1 MEKNLKKDFSEIL
14 EYAHMWNWAPDLFIV
29 EKIYDEV
36 PNSFSVLTPFLYV
49 YLEELV
55 RSMTK
60 NQYGDRLDDE
70 NSKKAKRELGINL
83 VKLAIENANDEEQRE
98 LLVKVKKYFKGSS
111 IYDSGDN
118 RNSTLHGYMHP
129 RFWTKESFEK
139 LVHEIASL
147 SKYSGF

>member
-60 NQYGDRLDDE
+60 NQYGVRLDDE

-98 LLVKVKKYFKGSS
+98 ENY
-111 IYDSGDN
+111 
-118 RNSTLHGYMHP
+118 
-129 RFWTKESFEK
+129 
-139 LVHEIASL
+139 
-147 SKYSGF
+147 

>member
-1 MEKNLKKDFSEIL
+1 MENNLKKDFSEIL
-14 EYAHMWNWAPDLFIV
+14 KYAHMWNWAPDLFIV

-36 PNSFSVLTPFLYV
+36 PNSFSVLTPFLYI

-60 NQYGDRLDDE
+60 NQYGFQLNDKD
-70 NSKKAKRELGINL
+70 SKNVKRELGINL
-83 VKLAIENANDEEQRE
+83 VKLAIENANNEEQKE
-98 LLVKVKKYFKGSS
+98 LLVKIKKYFKGSS
-111 IYDSGDN
+111 IHDSGDN

-129 RFWTKESFEK
+129 RFWTKESFEE
-139 LVHEIASL
+139 LVHDIASL